1 MKINDIIPMC
11 LGYGAG
17 FLIIYFSWYGRGLP
31 LEQDLHYVTG
41 KVRLVVVA
49 QDSKNREVK
58 HMQIMD
64 PKTKEYLMIACG
76 NIVAPKKDI
85 ASSCILKEER
95 LKETLTIG
103 YYYQPSVLGITN
115 EIPQMATIH
124 MKKSNGETVVVKSY
138 ASTKKHN
145 LC

>member
-1 MKINDIIPMC
+1 MKIRDFVF
-11 LGYGAG
+11 L
-17 FLIIYFSWYGRGLP
+17 FLICCAIWVIPYCVWHGRGLP
-31 LEQDLHYVTG
+31 PEKDLHYVTG

-58 HMQIMD
+58 HMQIRD

-138 ASTKKHN
+138 ASTKKT
-145 LC
+145 